1 MLSQF
6 TNFENKYEMYKFFA
20 SSNGPKLLKK
30 YRLNVAC
37 VSMFEYPVD
46 FLHAALPAE
55 SKSEFWYRYFR
66 FKITNNA
73 QKREVKKQRKAE
85 KEKKQSE

>member
-6 TNFENKYEMYKFFA
+6 TNFENQYEMYKFFA

-37 VSMFEYPVD
+37 VSIFEYPID
-46 FLHAALPAE
+46 FLHTALPQEA
-55 SKSEFWYRYFR
+55 KSEFWYRYFR
-66 FKITNNA
+66 FKIANNA
-73 QKREVKKQRKAE
+73 QKREMKKQ
-85 KEKKQSE
+85 KKSMKQDEE